1 MLSDRRNA
9 TRRWLAVGL
18 ATLVLVGLPSV
29 VSAVPLGSVDRSDA
43 ATVLARV
50 RSSSAVPY
58 QGYAESHGILEL
70 PDVPQFGDLISLLG
84 GTTRM
89 RAWWSDSTH
98 WRVDDISLANEV
110 DTYRDPLGTWTW
122 DSGPRRAVRVPLEPR
137 VRLPRAADLLPPELG
152 RRLAGAAHPEEVSR
166 TGDRR
171 IAGRLATGVRITP
184 GDPVTT
190 IGRIELWADR
200 ATGLPLRA
208 EVTPRGADQPV
219 LRTSFL
225 DLRLRSD
232 APAPTFR
239 PPLGSSASVVNAPD
253 IASRLDELAPYLLPE
268 VLAGLPRRVRIA
280 GIAADAGTATY
291 GDGYAL
297 MAVLPLPVDLT
308 AQVLR
313 RLEGTPATPTDIGR
327 TTATALG
334 IDTPLINALVV
345 RAGRRGYL
353 IAGTVAP
360 TVLADAAR
368 VLVDAQPH
376 RAPGR

>member
-1 MLSDRRNA
+1 MVGA
-9 TRRWLAVGL
+9 VVLAV
-18 ATLVLVGLPSV
+18 VSLPSV
-29 VSAVPLGSVDRSDA
+29 VSAVPLGSTDHTA
-43 ATVLARV
+43 AGTVLARI
-50 RSSSAVPY
+50 RASTAVPY

-89 RAWWSDSTH
+89 RAWWSDATH
-98 WRVDDISLANEV
+98 WRLDDISLANEV

-152 RRLAGAAHPEEVSR
+152 RRLAGAARPEEVTR
-166 TGDRR
+166 TTDRR
-171 IAGRLATGVRITP
+171 IAGRSAAGVRITP
-184 GDPVTT
+184 SDPVTT

-200 ATGLPLRA
+200 ATGLPLQA

-225 DLRLRSD
+225 DLSLRVD

-239 PPLGSSASVVNAPD
+239 PPLGSNASVVNAPD
-253 IASRLDELAPYLLPE
+253 IAGRLDELAPYLLPE
-268 VLAGLPRRVRIA
+268 ILAGLPRRVRIA
-280 GIAADAGTATY
+280 GVAADAGTATY
-291 GDGYAL
+291 GDGYAV
-297 MAVLPLPVDLT
+297 MAVLPLPADLT

-313 RLEGTPATPTDIGR
+313 RLEGTPAKPTDIGR
-327 TTATALG
+327 TNATALG
-334 IDTPLINALVV
+334 IDTPLLNALVV
-345 RAGRRGYL
+345 RGGRRGYL
-353 IAGTVAP
+353 ITGTVDP

-368 VLVDAQPH
+368 ALVDAPPR